1 MKNMDNKYSK
11 TINRLIADVFPN
23 LKEILVVF
31 LYGSVARGDYSL
43 RHSDLDLFIVL
54 KNKLVNEKVKER
66 LDELILPLG
75 YKEGVKIHPEYQG
88 IEIQHEDRTLV
99 QKMIQEGKIIYSTGV
114 FTFDFQQ
121 VGLQQYII
129 YDFWLKKAVNPT
141 MFSKVLHGRKSW
153 YWKRKEKIIKEY
165 PGMIDGKEIIELGRG
180 VIMVHKGKE
189 KDLKHIFEQFKVEYK
204 LRKIVYA

>member
-1 MKNMDNKYSK
+1 MDNKYSK
-11 TINRLIADVFPN
+11 TINKLVAEQFPTI
-23 LKEILVVF
+23 KEILVVF
-31 LYGSVARGDYSL
+31 LYGSVARGDFSL

-54 KNKLVNEKVKER
+54 KSKLVTEKVKER
-66 LDELILPLG
+66 LDRLILPIG

-114 FTFDFQQ
+114 FTFDHQQ

-129 YDFWLKKAVNPT
+129 YDFFLKNALNPT

-153 YWKRKEKIIKEY
+153 YWKGKEKVVKEY
-165 PGMIDGKEIIELGRG
+165 PGIIDGKEIIELGKG
-180 VIMVHKGKE
+180 VIMVLKERE

-204 LRKIVYA
+204 MRKIVYV

>member
-114 FTFDFQQ
+114 FTFDYQQ

-129 YDFWLKKAVNPT
+129 YDFWLKNAINPT

-153 YWKRKEKIIKEY
+153 YWKGKEKIIKTY
-165 PGMIDGKEIIELGRG
+165 PGLLDGKEIIELGKG
-180 VIMVHKGKE
+180 VIMVSKQKE

-204 LRKIVYA
+204 MRKIVYA